1 MVTSPHH
8 LASEAGLD
16 ILRHGGSVVDA
27 AIAAAAVLTVVYP
40 QMCTL
45 GGDGFWLIHN
55 AATGETVGINASGR
69 SGEKATCAFYED
81 LGLKAIPS
89 RGPLAANTVPGIVS
103 GWEAAWGYSRRR
115 MGSQSSWAGLL
126 ACAADLARDGA
137 PVSTSLAFWERRDVE
152 DPANALGGLQRFSGF
167 SETFLNDG
175 KTFSEGEVLRQP
187 DLARTFDRLAAGG
200 AEEFYRGE
208 TAERIVSGLAAG
220 GGLLTLNDFAA
231 HRADFVTPLT
241 TGYRGFTACNLPP
254 NTQGVAS
261 LAILR
266 ILENFDVRDLWGSA
280 AMSDPP
286 GADYFHVMVEATK
299 LAFADRD
306 RWVTDPDFSDIPLKE
321 LLSAG
326 HARRQAERIDMR
338 RAQSFAAPLDPHG
351 DTVWLGTA
359 DAAGNAVSMIQSVY
373 HDFGSGFVAKD
384 TGVLLQNRGC
394 FFSLD
399 PRAVNCLAPRKRTL
413 HTLNPAMLLKE
424 GRPYLVYGTMGGEG
438 QPQTQS
444 ALVTRIVDM
453 GQGPGEAVDAPRW
466 LYGRSWGNAE
476 NDLKLEGRI
485 PRAVAE
491 ELARRGHRVTMVG
504 EYDSL
509 MGHAGAILYRRNG
522 VLQGAS
528 DPRSDGAACGF

>member
-1 MVTSPHH
+1 MVSSPHH
-8 LASEAGLD
+8 LASQAGLD
-16 ILRHGGSVVDA
+16 ILRHGGTVVDA

-45 GGDGFWLIHN
+45 GGDAFWLIHN
-55 AATGETVGINASGR
+55 ASTGETVGINASGR
-69 SGEKATCAFYED
+69 SGERATRAFYAA

-103 GWEAAWGYSRRR
+103 GWDAAWRYSRMR
-115 MGSQSSWAGLL
+115 MGSQYPWAGLL
-126 ACAADLARDGA
+126 ACASDLAREGA
-137 PVSTSLAFWERRDVE
+137 PVSASLAFWERRDAE
-152 DPANALGGLQRFSGF
+152 DSDNVFGGLPRFSGF
-167 SETFLNDG
+167 SETFLDG
-175 KTFSEGEVLRQP
+175 GKAFSAGEILRQP
-187 DLARTFDRLAAGG
+187 DLARTFDRIAAGG
-200 AEEFYRGE
+200 AEEFYCGE
-208 TAERIVSGLAAG
+208 TAERIVGGLAAE

-241 TGYRGFTACNLPP
+241 VGYRGFTACNLPP
-254 NTQGVAS
+254 NTQGIAS

-266 ILENFDVRDLWGSA
+266 ILENFDVRDLWGA
-280 AMSDPP
+280 AMSDSP
-286 GADYFHVMVEATK
+286 GADYYHVIVEATK
-299 LAFADRD
+299 LAFSDRD
-306 RWVTDPDFSDIPLKE
+306 RWVTDPDFSEIPVTE
-321 LLSAG
+321 ILSAG

-351 DTVWLGTA
+351 DTIWLGTA

-373 HDFGSGFVAKD
+373 HDFGSGFVPKG

-413 HTLNPAMLLKE
+413 HTLNPAMLLKD

-438 QPQTQS
+438 QPQTQT
-444 ALVTRIVDM
+444 ALATRIVDM

-466 LYGRSWGNAE
+466 LYGRAWGNAD

-485 PRAVAE
+485 SNAVAE
-491 ELARRGHRVTMVG
+491 ELAHRGHRVTMVG

-509 MGHAGAILYRRNG
+509 MGHAGAILYRKNG
-522 VLQGAS
+522 LLQGAS